1 MLAIESLA
9 RRRPH
14 DRHAVRN
21 RLLKSRKLLAGV
33 HDVRGVHGET
43 LALVPAVLQVRGRE
57 PQVTDAHVG
66 HRPAGRA
73 DVPGIERSDEDDANV
88 V

>member
-73 DVPGIERSDEDDANV
+73 DVPRIQGADQHHTNV
-88 V
+88 I